1 MDFLVEWGWVL
12 WLALIL
18 VFVII
23 EVFTLDFTFLMLAGG
38 SLGGLVA
45 GFFQAPVWAQVV
57 IAGVLA
63 LLLLFVVRPPLMRAF
78 RKGADP
84 TRSNVQALLGLTG
97 TVVTENSSRSQVKL
111 ANGEIWTSRLADG
124 LPGELVEG
132 ERVVVTAIEGA
143 TAVVVPT
150 PVPLPSAET
159 PLTETKD

>member
-45 GFFQAPVWAQVV
+45 GFFQAPVWAQIV
-57 IAGVLA
+57 IAGALA
-63 LLLLFVVRPPLMRAF
+63 LLLLFVVRPPLLRAF
-78 RKGADP
+78 RTGGDP
-84 TRSNVQALLGLTG
+84 ARSNVDALLGLAG
-97 TVVTENSSRSQVKL
+97 TVVTENASRSQVKL
-111 ANGEIWTSRLADG
+111 ANGETWTARLADG

-132 ERVVVTAIEGA
+132 EKVVVTAIDGA
-143 TAVVVPT
+143 TAVVVPVPVAQT
-150 PVPLPSAET
+150 PAPES
-159 PLTETKD
+159 KD

>member
-45 GFFQAPVWAQVV
+45 GFAHAPLWAQIV
-57 IAGVLA
+57 IAGIAA
-63 LLLLFVVRPPLMRAF
+63 LLLLFLVRPPLLRAF
-78 RKGADP
+78 RAGGDP
-84 TRSNVQALLGLTG
+84 TPSNVEALLGVTG
-97 TVVTENSSRSQVKL
+97 VVVTENSSRIQVRL
-111 ANGEIWTSRLADG
+111 ANGEVWTARLADG
-124 LPGELVEG
+124 LDGELVEG

-143 TAVVVPT
+143 TAVVVPAPT
-150 PVPLPSAET
+150 ASPRPATSSDPE
-159 PLTETKD
+159 K